1 MRHNLSTIGLTIT
14 LAFIAG
20 CNSTPHHTN
29 VMVFGTNTKFG
40 LDAAVNPAGG
50 TPDFTLGYKRQE
62 VVWMPLLANSNF
74 NENLPKPYPCG
85 DDCMFRGKDGDKQL
99 DTYSVLA
106 SFGAEFGGRASTNG
120 IDSTAAGGSGGL
132 AQFFATGL
140 AARNLAKEGGYRLVS
155 IQGVDADT
163 LALANENRDYRIAEE
178 KRIEALWREKMGDDV
193 YEQTVNETP
202 SVQATLA
209 EKSKAILAH
218 VTATDQTLN
227 KEAWSKLVAG
237 TDLPDALKKQLTDRD
252 TLEKV
257 EAYLL
262 QEVSAADGGRINPLH
277 NQLGESDD

>member
-85 DDCMFRGKDGDKQL
+85 DDCMFRGKDGDKQF

-120 IDSTAAGGSGGL
+120 IDSTAAGGSG
-132 AQFFATGL
+132 A
-140 AARNLAKEGGYRLVS
+140 
-155 IQGVDADT
+155 
-163 LALANENRDYRIAEE
+163 
-178 KRIEALWREKMGDDV
+178 
-193 YEQTVNETP
+193 P
-202 SVQATLA
+202 S
-209 EKSKAILAH
+209 
-218 VTATDQTLN
+218 
-227 KEAWSKLVAG
+227 
-237 TDLPDALKKQLTDRD
+237 
-252 TLEKV
+252 
-257 EAYLL
+257 
-262 QEVSAADGGRINPLH
+262 GRIV
-277 NQLGESDD
+277 GTT